1 MNSRVINII
10 IGVLFWISGLITLLE
25 GIFHMRASNL
35 CIGISFLIVGF
46 LYFMRKRNNKQMN
59 FPIL

>member
-10 IGVLFWISGLITLLE
+10 VGILFWVSGLITLLE

-35 CIGISFLIVGF
+35 CIGIGFLIVGL
-46 LYFMRKRNNKQMN
+46 LYFLRIRNSRQNN
-59 FPIL
+59 FSI